1 MSLQLAKIGMLLAE
15 PLLIMADSDKDSS
28 IRVYMREIAKTTLLT
43 PQDEIELAA
52 RIQKGDEKARA
63 RMIESNL
70 RLVVKIAKDYTNY
83 GVPLVDLISEGNMGL
98 IRAVEKFDP
107 KKGGK
112 LSTYAAW
119 WIKQSIKRALA
130 NQGKTVRLPVH
141 LVDKL
146 ARVRRISALMAEE
159 LGREP
164 TDTELSAELGIPRAK
179 LALLRQASKQT
190 RSLDEPTHDDN
201 ASNYGEQLA
210 DDRATD
216 PLEALAQ
223 KGHLDELDVVLDT
236 LNERETEIIGARF
249 GLNGKRILTLEEIG
263 RNFGVSR
270 ERIRQIQNVALNKM
284 KKALKR
290 KEAITLP
297 KLAKSLV

>member
-1 MSLQLAKIGMLLAE
+1 MTSAGT
-15 PLLIMADSDKDSS
+15 DSS
-28 IRVYMREIAKTTLLT
+28 ISVYMREIAKTKLLT
-43 PQDEIELAA
+43 PEEEIELAA
-52 RIQKGDEKARA
+52 RIAKGDERARA

-70 RLVVKIAKDYTNY
+70 RLVVKIAKDYANY
-83 GVPLVDLISEGNMGL
+83 GVPLVDLISEGNIGL

-107 KKGGK
+107 NKGGK

-130 NQGKTVRLPVH
+130 NQGKTVRLPIH

-146 ARVRRISALMAEE
+146 ARVRRISALMAED

-164 TDTELSAELGIPRAK
+164 TDSELSEELGIPREK
-179 LALLRQASKQT
+179 LALLLQASKQN
-190 RSLDEPTHDDN
+190 RSMDETTNDD
-201 ASNYGEQLA
+201 SIVSFGEVIA
-210 DDRATD
+210 DDRAID
-216 PLEALAQ
+216 PLEALSQ
-223 KGHLDELDVVLDT
+223 KNGLDELDLVLDT

-263 RNFGVSR
+263 RDFGVSR

-284 KKALKR
+284 QKALTK
-290 KEAITLP
+290 KNAIPPP
-297 KLAKSLV
+297 KLRKSAT

>member
-1 MSLQLAKIGMLLAE
+1 MIGSE
-15 PLLIMADSDKDSS
+15 KDSS
-28 IRVYMREIAKTTLLT
+28 ISVYMREIAKAKLLT
-43 PQDEIELAA
+43 PQEEITLAA
-52 RIQKGDEKARA
+52 CIAKGDEKARA

-83 GVPLVDLISEGNMGL
+83 GVPFVDLISEGNMGL

-146 ARVRRISALMAEE
+146 ARVRRISALMAEN

-164 TDTELSAELGIPRAK
+164 SDTELSEELGIPRK
-179 LALLRQASKQT
+179 KIALLLQASKQT
-190 RSLDEPTHDDN
+190 RSMDEPTHDDGA
-201 ASNYGEQLA
+201 ASYGEILA
-210 DDRATD
+210 DERATD
-216 PLEALAQ
+216 PLEALTQ
-223 KGHLDELDVVLDT
+223 KGGLDELDVVLNM
-236 LNERETEIIGARF
+236 LNERETEIIGSRF

-284 KKALKR
+284 RKALTTKN
-290 KEAITLP
+290 AIAPP
-297 KLAKSLV
+297 KLRKSLV

>member
-1 MSLQLAKIGMLLAE
+1 MTSAGT
-15 PLLIMADSDKDSS
+15 DSS
-28 IRVYMREIAKTTLLT
+28 ISVYMREIAKTTLLT
-43 PQDEIELAA
+43 PDEEIELAA
-52 RIQKGDEKARA
+52 RIAKGDERARA

-70 RLVVKIAKDYTNY
+70 RLVVKIAKDYSNY
-83 GVPLVDLISEGNMGL
+83 GVPLVDLISEGNIGL

-107 KKGGK
+107 NKGGK

-130 NQGKTVRLPVH
+130 NQGKTVRLPIH

-146 ARVRRISALMAEE
+146 ARVRRISALMAED

-164 TDTELSAELGIPRAK
+164 TDSELSEELGIPREK
-179 LALLRQASKQT
+179 LALLLQASKQN
-190 RSLDEPTHDDN
+190 RSMDETTHDN
-201 ASNYGEQLA
+201 SIVSFGEVIA
-210 DDRATD
+210 DDRAID
-216 PLEALAQ
+216 PLEALSQ
-223 KGHLDELDVVLDT
+223 KNGLNELNLVLDT

-263 RNFGVSR
+263 RDFGVSR

-284 KKALKR
+284 QKALTK
-290 KEAITLP
+290 KNAIPPP
-297 KLAKSLV
+297 KLRKSAT

>member
-1 MSLQLAKIGMLLAE
+1 MLSAGT
-15 PLLIMADSDKDSS
+15 DSS
-28 IRVYMREIAKTTLLT
+28 ISVYMREIAKTKLLT
-43 PQDEIELAA
+43 PEEEIELAA
-52 RIQKGDEKARA
+52 RIAKGDERARA

-70 RLVVKIAKDYTNY
+70 RLVVKIAKDYANY
-83 GVPLVDLISEGNMGL
+83 GVPLVDLISEGNIGL

-107 KKGGK
+107 NKGGK

-130 NQGKTVRLPVH
+130 NQGKTVRLPIH

-146 ARVRRISALMAEE
+146 ARVRRISALMAED

-164 TDTELSAELGIPRAK
+164 TDSELSEELGIPREK
-179 LALLRQASKQT
+179 LALLLQASKQN
-190 RSLDEPTHDDN
+190 RSMDETTHDD
-201 ASNYGEQLA
+201 SIVSFGEVIA
-210 DDRATD
+210 DDRAID
-216 PLEALAQ
+216 PLEALSQ
-223 KGHLDELDVVLDT
+223 KNGLDELDLVLDT

-263 RNFGVSR
+263 RDFGVSR

-284 KKALKR
+284 QKALTK
-290 KEAITLP
+290 KNAIPPP
-297 KLAKSLV
+297 KLRKSAT

>member
-1 MSLQLAKIGMLLAE
+1 MTSAGT
-15 PLLIMADSDKDSS
+15 DSS
-28 IRVYMREIAKTTLLT
+28 ISVYMREIAKTKLLT
-43 PQDEIELAA
+43 PEEEIELAA
-52 RIQKGDEKARA
+52 RIAKGDERARA

-70 RLVVKIAKDYTNY
+70 RLVVKIAKDYSNY
-83 GVPLVDLISEGNMGL
+83 GVPLVDLISEGNIGL

-107 KKGGK
+107 NKGGK

-130 NQGKTVRLPVH
+130 NQGKTVRLPIH

-146 ARVRRISALMAEE
+146 ARVRRISALMAED

-164 TDTELSAELGIPRAK
+164 TDSELSEELGIPREK
-179 LALLRQASKQT
+179 LALLLQASKQN
-190 RSLDEPTHDDN
+190 RSMDETTHDD
-201 ASNYGEQLA
+201 SIVSFGEVIA
-210 DDRATD
+210 DDRAID
-216 PLEALAQ
+216 PLEALSQ
-223 KGHLDELDVVLDT
+223 KNGLDELDLVLDT

-263 RNFGVSR
+263 RDFGVSR

-284 KKALKR
+284 QKALTK
-290 KEAITLP
+290 KNAIPPP
-297 KLAKSLV
+297 KLRKSAT

>member
-1 MSLQLAKIGMLLAE
+1 MTSAGT
-15 PLLIMADSDKDSS
+15 DSS
-28 IRVYMREIAKTTLLT
+28 ISVYMREIAKTTLLT
-43 PQDEIELAA
+43 PDEEIELAA
-52 RIQKGDEKARA
+52 RIAKGDERARA

-70 RLVVKIAKDYTNY
+70 RLVVKIAKDYANY
-83 GVPLVDLISEGNMGL
+83 GVPLVDLISEGNIGL

-107 KKGGK
+107 NKGGK

-130 NQGKTVRLPVH
+130 NQGKTVRLPIH

-146 ARVRRISALMAEE
+146 ARVRRISALMAED

-164 TDTELSAELGIPRAK
+164 TDSELSEELGIPREK
-179 LALLRQASKQT
+179 LALLLQASKQN
-190 RSLDEPTHDDN
+190 RSMDETTHDD
-201 ASNYGEQLA
+201 SIVSFGEVIA
-210 DDRATD
+210 DDRAID
-216 PLEALAQ
+216 PLEALSQ
-223 KGHLDELDVVLDT
+223 KNGLDELDLVLDT

-263 RNFGVSR
+263 RDFGVSR

-284 KKALKR
+284 QKALTK
-290 KEAITLP
+290 KNAIPPP
-297 KLAKSLV
+297 KLRKSAT

>member
-1 MSLQLAKIGMLLAE
+1 MTSAGT
-15 PLLIMADSDKDSS
+15 DSS
-28 IRVYMREIAKTTLLT
+28 ISVYMREIAKTTLLT
-43 PQDEIELAA
+43 PDEEIELAA
-52 RIQKGDEKARA
+52 RIAKGDERARA

-70 RLVVKIAKDYTNY
+70 RLVVKIAKDYANY
-83 GVPLVDLISEGNMGL
+83 GVPLVDLISEGNIGL

-107 KKGGK
+107 NKGGK

-130 NQGKTVRLPVH
+130 NQGKTVRLPIH

-146 ARVRRISALMAEE
+146 ARVRRISALMAED

-164 TDTELSAELGIPRAK
+164 TDSELSEELGIPREK
-179 LALLRQASKQT
+179 LALLLQASKQN
-190 RSLDEPTHDDN
+190 RSMDETTHDN
-201 ASNYGEQLA
+201 SIVSFGEVIA
-210 DDRATD
+210 DDRAID
-216 PLEALAQ
+216 PLEALSQ
-223 KGHLDELDVVLDT
+223 KNGLNELDLVLDT

-263 RNFGVSR
+263 RDFGVSR

-284 KKALKR
+284 QKALTK
-290 KEAITLP
+290 KNAIPPP
-297 KLAKSLV
+297 KLRKSAT

>member
-1 MSLQLAKIGMLLAE
+1 MTSAGT
-15 PLLIMADSDKDSS
+15 DSS
-28 IRVYMREIAKTTLLT
+28 ISVYMREIAKTTLLT
-43 PQDEIELAA
+43 PDEEIELAA
-52 RIQKGDEKARA
+52 RIAKGDERARA

-70 RLVVKIAKDYTNY
+70 RLVVKIAKDYANY
-83 GVPLVDLISEGNMGL
+83 GVPLVDLISEGNIGL

-107 KKGGK
+107 NKGGK

-130 NQGKTVRLPVH
+130 NQGKTVRLPIH

-146 ARVRRISALMAEE
+146 ARVRRISALMAED

-164 TDTELSAELGIPRAK
+164 TDSELSEELGIPREK
-179 LALLRQASKQT
+179 LALLLQASKQN
-190 RSLDEPTHDDN
+190 RSMDETTHDD
-201 ASNYGEQLA
+201 SIVSFGEVIA
-210 DDRATD
+210 DDRAID
-216 PLEALAQ
+216 PLEALSQ
-223 KGHLDELDVVLDT
+223 KNGLNELDLVLDT

-263 RNFGVSR
+263 RDFGVSR

-284 KKALKR
+284 QKALTK
-290 KEAITLP
+290 KNAIPPP
-297 KLAKSLV
+297 KLRKSAT

>member
-1 MSLQLAKIGMLLAE
+1 MTSAGT
-15 PLLIMADSDKDSS
+15 DSS
-28 IRVYMREIAKTTLLT
+28 ISVYMREIAKTKLLT
-43 PQDEIELAA
+43 PEEEIELAA
-52 RIQKGDEKARA
+52 RIAKGDERARA

-70 RLVVKIAKDYTNY
+70 RLVVKIAKDYANY
-83 GVPLVDLISEGNMGL
+83 GVPLVDLISEGNIGL

-107 KKGGK
+107 NKGGK

-130 NQGKTVRLPVH
+130 NQGKTVRLPIH

-146 ARVRRISALMAEE
+146 ARVRRISALMAED

-164 TDTELSAELGIPRAK
+164 TDSELSEELGIPREK
-179 LALLRQASKQT
+179 LALLLQASKQN
-190 RSLDEPTHDDN
+190 RSMDETTHDN
-201 ASNYGEQLA
+201 SIVSFGEVIA
-210 DDRATD
+210 DDRAID
-216 PLEALAQ
+216 PLEALSQ
-223 KGHLDELDVVLDT
+223 KNGLDELDLVLDT

-263 RNFGVSR
+263 RDFGVSR

-284 KKALKR
+284 QKALTK
-290 KEAITLP
+290 KNAIPPP
-297 KLAKSLV
+297 KLRKSAT

>member
-1 MSLQLAKIGMLLAE
+1 MTSAGT
-15 PLLIMADSDKDSS
+15 DSS
-28 IRVYMREIAKTTLLT
+28 ISVYMREIAKTKLLT
-43 PQDEIELAA
+43 PEEEIELAA
-52 RIQKGDEKARA
+52 RIAKGDERARA

-70 RLVVKIAKDYTNY
+70 RLVVKIAKDYANY
-83 GVPLVDLISEGNMGL
+83 GVPLVDLISEGNIGL

-107 KKGGK
+107 NKGGK

-130 NQGKTVRLPVH
+130 NQGKTVRLPIH

-146 ARVRRISALMAEE
+146 ARVRRISAIMAED

-164 TDTELSAELGIPRAK
+164 TDSELSEELGIPREK
-179 LALLRQASKQT
+179 LALLLQASKQN
-190 RSLDEPTHDDN
+190 RSMDETTHDN
-201 ASNYGEQLA
+201 SIVSFGEVIA
-210 DDRATD
+210 DDRAID
-216 PLEALAQ
+216 PLEALSQ
-223 KGHLDELDVVLDT
+223 KNGLDELDLVLDT

-263 RNFGVSR
+263 RDFGVSR

-284 KKALKR
+284 QKALTK
-290 KEAITLP
+290 KNAIPPP
-297 KLAKSLV
+297 KLRKSAT

>member
-1 MSLQLAKIGMLLAE
+1 MTGAGT
-15 PLLIMADSDKDSS
+15 DSS
-28 IRVYMREIAKTTLLT
+28 ISVYMREIAKTKLLT
-43 PQDEIELAA
+43 PEEEIELAA
-52 RIQKGDEKARA
+52 RIAKGDERARA

-70 RLVVKIAKDYTNY
+70 RLVVKIAKDYANY
-83 GVPLVDLISEGNMGL
+83 GVPLVDLISEGNIGL

-107 KKGGK
+107 NKGGK

-130 NQGKTVRLPVH
+130 NQGKTVRLPIH

-146 ARVRRISALMAEE
+146 ARVRRISALMAED

-164 TDTELSAELGIPRAK
+164 TDSELSEELGIPREK
-179 LALLRQASKQT
+179 LALLLQASKQN
-190 RSLDEPTHDDN
+190 RSMDETTQDN
-201 ASNYGEQLA
+201 SIVSFGEVIV
-210 DDRATD
+210 DDRAID
-216 PLEALAQ
+216 PLEALSQ
-223 KGHLDELDVVLDT
+223 KNGLDELDLVLDT

-263 RNFGVSR
+263 RDFGVSR

-284 KKALKR
+284 QKALTK
-290 KEAITLP
+290 KNAIPPP
-297 KLAKSLV
+297 KLRKSAT

>member
-1 MSLQLAKIGMLLAE
+1 MISAGT
-15 PLLIMADSDKDSS
+15 DSS
-28 IRVYMREIAKTTLLT
+28 ISIYMREIAKTKLLT
-43 PQDEIELAA
+43 PEEEIELAA
-52 RIQKGDEKARA
+52 RIAKGDERARA

-70 RLVVKIAKDYTNY
+70 RLVVKIAKDYANY
-83 GVPLVDLISEGNMGL
+83 GVPLVDLISEGNIGL

-107 KKGGK
+107 NKGGK

-130 NQGKTVRLPVH
+130 NQGKTIRLPIH

-146 ARVRRISALMAEE
+146 ARVRRISSIMAED

-164 TDTELSAELGIPRAK
+164 TDSELSEELGIPREK
-179 LALLRQASKQT
+179 LALLLQASKQN
-190 RSLDEPTHDDN
+190 RSMDETTHDN
-201 ASNYGEQLA
+201 SIVSFGEVIA
-210 DDRATD
+210 DDRAID
-216 PLEALAQ
+216 PLEALSQ
-223 KGHLDELDVVLDT
+223 KNGLDELDLVLDT

-263 RNFGVSR
+263 RDFGVSR

-284 KKALKR
+284 QKALTKKNAIPPTKLR
-290 KEAITLP
+290 KSAT
-297 KLAKSLV
+297 

>member
-1 MSLQLAKIGMLLAE
+1 MTSAGT
-15 PLLIMADSDKDSS
+15 DSS
-28 IRVYMREIAKTTLLT
+28 ISVYMREIAKTTLLT
-43 PQDEIELAA
+43 PDEEIELAA
-52 RIQKGDEKARA
+52 RIAKGDERARA

-70 RLVVKIAKDYTNY
+70 RLVVKIAKDYSNY
-83 GVPLVDLISEGNMGL
+83 GVPLVDLISEGNIGL

-107 KKGGK
+107 NKGGK

-130 NQGKTVRLPVH
+130 NQGKTVRLPIH

-146 ARVRRISALMAEE
+146 ARVRRISALMAED

-164 TDTELSAELGIPRAK
+164 TDSELSEELGIPREK
-179 LALLRQASKQT
+179 LALLLQASKQN
-190 RSLDEPTHDDN
+190 RSMDETTHDN
-201 ASNYGEQLA
+201 SIVSFGEVIA
-210 DDRATD
+210 DDRAID
-216 PLEALAQ
+216 PLEALSQ
-223 KGHLDELDVVLDT
+223 KNGLDELDLVLDT

-263 RNFGVSR
+263 RDFGVSR

-284 KKALKR
+284 QKALTK
-290 KEAITLP
+290 KNAIPPP
-297 KLAKSLV
+297 KLRKSAT

>member
-1 MSLQLAKIGMLLAE
+1 MISAGT
-15 PLLIMADSDKDSS
+15 DSS
-28 IRVYMREIAKTTLLT
+28 ISVYMREIAKTKLLT
-43 PQDEIELAA
+43 PEEEIELAA
-52 RIQKGDEKARA
+52 RIAKGDERARA

-70 RLVVKIAKDYTNY
+70 RLVVKIAKDYANY
-83 GVPLVDLISEGNMGL
+83 GVPLVDLISEGNIGL

-107 KKGGK
+107 NKGGK

-130 NQGKTVRLPVH
+130 NQGKTVRLPIH

-146 ARVRRISALMAEE
+146 ARVRRISAIMAED

-164 TDTELSAELGIPRAK
+164 TDSELSEELGIPREK
-179 LALLRQASKQT
+179 LALLLQASKQN
-190 RSLDEPTHDDN
+190 RSMDETTHDN
-201 ASNYGEQLA
+201 SIASFGEVIA
-210 DDRATD
+210 DDRAID
-216 PLEALAQ
+216 PLEALSQ
-223 KGHLDELDVVLDT
+223 KNGLDELDLVLDT

-263 RNFGVSR
+263 RDFGVSR

-284 KKALKR
+284 QKALTK
-290 KEAITLP
+290 KNAIPPP
-297 KLAKSLV
+297 KLRKSAT

>member
-1 MSLQLAKIGMLLAE
+1 MLLASFS
-15 PLLIMADSDKDSS
+15 PIMTRSDTNSS
-28 IRVYMREIAKTTLLT
+28 ITVYMREIANTKLLT
-43 PQDEIELAA
+43 PVEEIELAA
-52 RIQKGDEKARA
+52 KIAKGDERARA

-70 RLVVKIAKDYTNY
+70 RLVVKIAKDYSNY
-83 GVPLVDLISEGNMGL
+83 GVPLVDLISEGNIGL

-130 NQGKTVRLPVH
+130 NQGKTVRLPIH

-146 ARVRRISALMAEE
+146 ARVRRISALMAED

-164 TDTELSAELGIPRAK
+164 TDSELSEELGIPREK
-179 LALLRQASKQT
+179 LALLLQASKRN
-190 RSLDEPTHDDN
+190 RSMDESTHDDSI
-201 ASNYGEQLA
+201 ASFGEVIA
-210 DDRATD
+210 DDHAID
-216 PLEALAQ
+216 PLEALSQ
-223 KGHLDELDVVLDT
+223 KNGLDQLDIVLET
-236 LNERETEIIGARF
+236 LNERETEIIGSRF

-270 ERIRQIQNVALNKM
+270 ERIRQIQNVALKKM
-284 KKALKR
+284 QKALTK
-290 KEAITLP
+290 KNAIAPP
-297 KLAKSLV
+297 KLRKSLS

>member
-1 MSLQLAKIGMLLAE
+1 MTSAGT
-15 PLLIMADSDKDSS
+15 DSS
-28 IRVYMREIAKTTLLT
+28 ISVYMREIAKTKLLT
-43 PQDEIELAA
+43 PEEEIELAA
-52 RIQKGDEKARA
+52 RIAKGDERARA

-70 RLVVKIAKDYTNY
+70 RLVVKIAKDYANY
-83 GVPLVDLISEGNMGL
+83 GVPLVDLISEGNIGL

-107 KKGGK
+107 NKGGK

-130 NQGKTVRLPVH
+130 NQGKTVRLPIH

-146 ARVRRISALMAEE
+146 ARVRRISALMAED

-164 TDTELSAELGIPRAK
+164 TDSELSEELGIPREK
-179 LALLRQASKQT
+179 LALLLQASKQN
-190 RSLDEPTHDDN
+190 RSMDETTHDN
-201 ASNYGEQLA
+201 SIVSFGEVIA
-210 DDRATD
+210 DDRAID
-216 PLEALAQ
+216 PLEALSQ
-223 KGHLDELDVVLDT
+223 KNGLDELDLVLDT

-263 RNFGVSR
+263 RDFEVSR

-284 KKALKR
+284 QKALTK
-290 KEAITLP
+290 KNAIPPP
-297 KLAKSLV
+297 KLRKSAT

>member
-1 MSLQLAKIGMLLAE
+1 MTSAGT
-15 PLLIMADSDKDSS
+15 DSS
-28 IRVYMREIAKTTLLT
+28 ISVYMREIAKTTLLT
-43 PQDEIELAA
+43 PDEEIELAA
-52 RIQKGDEKARA
+52 RIAKGDERARA

-70 RLVVKIAKDYTNY
+70 RLVVKIAKDYANY
-83 GVPLVDLISEGNMGL
+83 GVPLVDLISEGNIGL

-130 NQGKTVRLPVH
+130 NQGKTVRLPIH

-146 ARVRRISALMAEE
+146 ARVRRISALMAED

-164 TDTELSAELGIPRAK
+164 TDSELSEELGIPREK
-179 LALLRQASKQT
+179 LALLLQASKQN
-190 RSLDEPTHDDN
+190 RSMDETTNDD
-201 ASNYGEQLA
+201 SIVSFGEVIA
-210 DDRATD
+210 DDRAID
-216 PLEALAQ
+216 PLEALSQ
-223 KGHLDELDVVLDT
+223 KNGLNELDLVLDT

-263 RNFGVSR
+263 RDFGVSR

-284 KKALKR
+284 QKALTK
-290 KEAITLP
+290 KNAIPPP
-297 KLAKSLV
+297 KLRKSAT

>member
-1 MSLQLAKIGMLLAE
+1 MTSAGT
-15 PLLIMADSDKDSS
+15 DSS
-28 IRVYMREIAKTTLLT
+28 ISVYMREIAKTTLLT
-43 PQDEIELAA
+43 PDEEIELAA
-52 RIQKGDEKARA
+52 RIAKGDDRARA

-70 RLVVKIAKDYTNY
+70 RLVVKIAKDYANY
-83 GVPLVDLISEGNMGL
+83 GVPLVDLISEGNIGL

-130 NQGKTVRLPVH
+130 NQGKTVRLPIH

-146 ARVRRISALMAEE
+146 ARVRRISALMAED

-164 TDTELSAELGIPRAK
+164 TDSELSEELGIPREK
-179 LALLRQASKQT
+179 LALLLQASKQN
-190 RSLDEPTHDDN
+190 RSMDETTHDD
-201 ASNYGEQLA
+201 SIVSFGEVIA
-210 DDRATD
+210 DDRAID
-216 PLEALAQ
+216 PLEALSQ
-223 KGHLDELDVVLDT
+223 KNGLDELDLVLDT

-263 RNFGVSR
+263 RDFGVSR

-284 KKALKR
+284 QKALTK
-290 KEAITLP
+290 KNAIPPP
-297 KLAKSLV
+297 KLRKSAT

>member
-1 MSLQLAKIGMLLAE
+1 MTSVGT
-15 PLLIMADSDKDSS
+15 DSS
-28 IRVYMREIAKTTLLT
+28 ISVYMREIAKTKLLT
-43 PQDEIELAA
+43 PEEEIELAA
-52 RIQKGDEKARA
+52 RIAKGDDRARA

-70 RLVVKIAKDYTNY
+70 RLVVKIAKDYANY
-83 GVPLVDLISEGNMGL
+83 GVPLVDLISEGNIGL

-130 NQGKTVRLPVH
+130 NQGKTVRLPIH

-146 ARVRRISALMAEE
+146 ARVRRISALMAED

-164 TDTELSAELGIPRAK
+164 TDSELSEELGIPREK
-179 LALLRQASKQT
+179 LALLLQASKQN
-190 RSLDEPTHDDN
+190 RSMDETTNDD
-201 ASNYGEQLA
+201 SIVSFGEVIA
-210 DDRATD
+210 DDRAID
-216 PLEALAQ
+216 PLEALSQ
-223 KGHLDELDVVLDT
+223 KNGLDELDLVLDT

-263 RNFGVSR
+263 RDFGVSR

-284 KKALKR
+284 QKALTK
-290 KEAITLP
+290 KNAIPPP
-297 KLAKSLV
+297 KLRKSAT

>member
-1 MSLQLAKIGMLLAE
+1 MTSAGT
-15 PLLIMADSDKDSS
+15 DSS
-28 IRVYMREIAKTTLLT
+28 ISVYMREIAKTKLLT
-43 PQDEIELAA
+43 PEEEIELAA
-52 RIQKGDEKARA
+52 RIAKGDERARA

-70 RLVVKIAKDYTNY
+70 RLVVKIAKDYANY
-83 GVPLVDLISEGNMGL
+83 GVPLVDLISEGNIGL

-130 NQGKTVRLPVH
+130 NQGKTVRLPIH

-146 ARVRRISALMAEE
+146 ARVRRISALMAED

-164 TDTELSAELGIPRAK
+164 TDSELSEELGIPREK
-179 LALLRQASKQT
+179 LALLLQASKQN
-190 RSLDEPTHDDN
+190 RSMDETTHDD
-201 ASNYGEQLA
+201 SIVSFGEVIA
-210 DDRATD
+210 DDRAID
-216 PLEALAQ
+216 PLEALSQ
-223 KGHLDELDVVLDT
+223 KNGLDELDLVLDT

-263 RNFGVSR
+263 RDFGVSR

-284 KKALKR
+284 QKALTK
-290 KEAITLP
+290 KNAIPPP
-297 KLAKSLV
+297 KLRKSAT

>member
-1 MSLQLAKIGMLLAE
+1 MTSAGT
-15 PLLIMADSDKDSS
+15 DSS
-28 IRVYMREIAKTTLLT
+28 ISVYMREIAKTTLLT
-43 PQDEIELAA
+43 PDEEIELAA
-52 RIQKGDEKARA
+52 RIAKGDERARA

-70 RLVVKIAKDYTNY
+70 RLVVKIAKDYANY
-83 GVPLVDLISEGNMGL
+83 GVPLVDLISEGNIGL

-107 KKGGK
+107 NKGGK

-130 NQGKTVRLPVH
+130 NQGKTVRLPIH

-146 ARVRRISALMAEE
+146 ARVRRISALMAED

-164 TDTELSAELGIPRAK
+164 TDSELSEELGIPREK
-179 LALLRQASKQT
+179 LALLLQASKQN
-190 RSLDEPTHDDN
+190 RSMDETTHDN
-201 ASNYGEQLA
+201 SIVSFGEVIA
-210 DDRATD
+210 DDRAID
-216 PLEALAQ
+216 PLEALSQ
-223 KGHLDELDVVLDT
+223 KNGLNELNLVLDT

-263 RNFGVSR
+263 RDFGVSR

-284 KKALKR
+284 QKALTK
-290 KEAITLP
+290 KNAIPPP
-297 KLAKSLV
+297 KLRKSAT

>member
-1 MSLQLAKIGMLLAE
+1 MTN
-15 PLLIMADSDKDSS
+15 SDKDSS
-28 IRVYMREIAKTTLLT
+28 VSLYMREIAKAELLT
-43 PQDEIELAA
+43 PEEEIKLAA
-52 RIQKGDEKARA
+52 RIAKGDEKARA
-63 RMIESNL
+63 KMIESNL

-83 GVPLVDLISEGNMGL
+83 GVPMVDLISEGNMGL

-159 LGREP
+159 LGHEP
-164 TDTELSAELGIPRAK
+164 TDSELSEELGIPREK
-179 LALLRQASKQT
+179 IALLLQASKQT
-190 RSLDEPTHDDN
+190 RSLDEPTYDDN
-201 ASNYGEQLA
+201 ASSFGEILA
-210 DDRATD
+210 DDKATD
-216 PLEALAQ
+216 PLEALTQ
-223 KGHLDELDVVLDT
+223 KGGLDELDVVLET
-236 LNERETEIIGARF
+236 LNERETEIIGSRF
-249 GLNGKRILTLEEIG
+249 GLHGKRILTLEEIG

-284 KKALKR
+284 RKALTR
-290 KEAITLP
+290 KNAIAPP
-297 KLAKSLV
+297 KLRKSLV

>member
-1 MSLQLAKIGMLLAE
+1 MTSAGT
-15 PLLIMADSDKDSS
+15 DSS
-28 IRVYMREIAKTTLLT
+28 ISVYMREIAKTTLLT
-43 PQDEIELAA
+43 PDEEIELAA
-52 RIQKGDEKARA
+52 RIAKGDERARA

-70 RLVVKIAKDYTNY
+70 RLVVKIAKDYANY
-83 GVPLVDLISEGNMGL
+83 GVPLVDLISEGNIGL

-130 NQGKTVRLPVH
+130 NQGKTVRLPIH

-146 ARVRRISALMAEE
+146 ARVRRISALMAED

-164 TDTELSAELGIPRAK
+164 TDSELSEELGIPREK
-179 LALLRQASKQT
+179 LALLLQASKQN
-190 RSLDEPTHDDN
+190 RSMDETTNDD
-201 ASNYGEQLA
+201 SIVSFGEVIA
-210 DDRATD
+210 DDRAID
-216 PLEALAQ
+216 PLEALSQ
-223 KGHLDELDVVLDT
+223 KNGLDELDLVLDT

-263 RNFGVSR
+263 RDFGVSR

-284 KKALKR
+284 QKALTK
-290 KEAITLP
+290 KNAIPPP
-297 KLAKSLV
+297 KLRKSAT

>member
-1 MSLQLAKIGMLLAE
+1 MTSAGT
-15 PLLIMADSDKDSS
+15 DSS
-28 IRVYMREIAKTTLLT
+28 ISVYMREIAKTKLLT
-43 PQDEIELAA
+43 PEEEIELAA
-52 RIQKGDEKARA
+52 RIAKGDDRARA

-70 RLVVKIAKDYTNY
+70 RLVVKIAKDYANY
-83 GVPLVDLISEGNMGL
+83 GVPLVDLISEGNIGL

-130 NQGKTVRLPVH
+130 NQGKTVRLPIH

-146 ARVRRISALMAEE
+146 ARVRRISALMAED

-164 TDTELSAELGIPRAK
+164 TDSELSEELGIPREK
-179 LALLRQASKQT
+179 LALLLQASKQN
-190 RSLDEPTHDDN
+190 RSMDETTNDD
-201 ASNYGEQLA
+201 SIVSFGEVIA
-210 DDRATD
+210 DDRAID
-216 PLEALAQ
+216 PLEALSQ
-223 KGHLDELDVVLDT
+223 KNGLDELDLVLDT

-263 RNFGVSR
+263 RDFGVSR

-284 KKALKR
+284 QKALTK
-290 KEAITLP
+290 KNAIPPP
-297 KLAKSLV
+297 KLRKSAT

>member
-1 MSLQLAKIGMLLAE
+1 MTSAGT
-15 PLLIMADSDKDSS
+15 DSS
-28 IRVYMREIAKTTLLT
+28 ISVYMREIAKTKLLT
-43 PQDEIELAA
+43 PEEEIELAA
-52 RIQKGDEKARA
+52 RIAKGDERARA

-70 RLVVKIAKDYTNY
+70 RLVVKIAKDYANY
-83 GVPLVDLISEGNMGL
+83 GVPLVDLISEGNIGL

-107 KKGGK
+107 NKGGK

-130 NQGKTVRLPVH
+130 NQGKTVRLPIH

-146 ARVRRISALMAEE
+146 ARVRRISALMAED

-164 TDTELSAELGIPRAK
+164 TDSELSEELGIPREK
-179 LALLRQASKQT
+179 LALLLQASKQN
-190 RSLDEPTHDDN
+190 RSMDETTHDD
-201 ASNYGEQLA
+201 SIVSFGELIA
-210 DDRATD
+210 DDRAID
-216 PLEALAQ
+216 PLEALSQ
-223 KGHLDELDVVLDT
+223 KNGLDELDVVLDS

-263 RNFGVSR
+263 RDFGVSR

-284 KKALKR
+284 QKALTK
-290 KEAITLP
+290 KNAIPPP
-297 KLAKSLV
+297 KLRKSAT

>member
-1 MSLQLAKIGMLLAE
+1 MTSAGT
-15 PLLIMADSDKDSS
+15 DSS
-28 IRVYMREIAKTTLLT
+28 ISVYMREIAKTKLLT
-43 PQDEIELAA
+43 PEEEIELAA
-52 RIQKGDEKARA
+52 RIAKGDERARA

-70 RLVVKIAKDYTNY
+70 RLVVKIAKDYANY
-83 GVPLVDLISEGNMGL
+83 GVPLVDLISEGNIGL

-107 KKGGK
+107 NKGGK

-130 NQGKTVRLPVH
+130 NQGKTVRLPIH

-146 ARVRRISALMAEE
+146 ARVRRISAIMAED

-164 TDTELSAELGIPRAK
+164 TDSELSEELGIPREK
-179 LALLRQASKQT
+179 LALLLQASKQN
-190 RSLDEPTHDDN
+190 RSMDETTHDN
-201 ASNYGEQLA
+201 SIVSFGEVIA
-210 DDRATD
+210 DDRAID
-216 PLEALAQ
+216 PLEALSQ
-223 KGHLDELDVVLDT
+223 KNGLDELDLVLDT

-263 RNFGVSR
+263 RDFGVSR

-284 KKALKR
+284 QKALTR
-290 KEAITLP
+290 KNAIPPP
-297 KLAKSLV
+297 KLRKSAT

>member
-1 MSLQLAKIGMLLAE
+1 MTSAGT
-15 PLLIMADSDKDSS
+15 DSS
-28 IRVYMREIAKTTLLT
+28 ISVYMREIAKTKLLT
-43 PQDEIELAA
+43 PEEEIELAA
-52 RIQKGDEKARA
+52 RIAKGDERARA

-70 RLVVKIAKDYTNY
+70 RLVVKIAKDYANY
-83 GVPLVDLISEGNMGL
+83 GVPLVDLISEGNIGL

-107 KKGGK
+107 NKGGK

-130 NQGKTVRLPVH
+130 NQGKTVRLPIH

-146 ARVRRISALMAEE
+146 ARVRRISALMAED

-164 TDTELSAELGIPRAK
+164 TDSELSEELGIPREK
-179 LALLRQASKQT
+179 LALLLQASKQN
-190 RSLDEPTHDDN
+190 RSMDETTHDN
-201 ASNYGEQLA
+201 SIVSFGEVIA
-210 DDRATD
+210 DDHAID
-216 PLEALAQ
+216 PLEALSQ
-223 KGHLDELDVVLDT
+223 KNGLDELDLVLDT

-263 RNFGVSR
+263 RDFAVSR

-284 KKALKR
+284 QKALTK
-290 KEAITLP
+290 KNAIPPP
-297 KLAKSLV
+297 KLRKSAT